1 MAKRLSTPL
10 TGKICLPIST
20 QDFSGFFEQTAIKLS
35 LSKGEIQATAAQ
47 QAVKFAAN
55 FANGRL
61 NADLSYQPN
70 EKEQHNLRISAEI
83 EDNFTQL
90 PPTISA
96 EYDWQLSYEIIANKA
111 LQKGALFSVGKK
123 MPHKS

>member
-1 MAKRLSTPL
+1 M
-10 TGKICLPIST
+10 
-20 QDFSGFFEQTAIKLS
+20 
-35 LSKGEIQATAAQ
+35 
-47 QAVKFAAN
+47 
-55 FANGRL
+55 

-70 EKEQHNLRISAEI
+70 EKEQHNLRLSAEI

-96 EYDWQLSYEIIANKA
+96 EYDWQLSDEIIANKA
-111 LQKGALFSVGKK
+111 LQKGRSILSWQK